1 METARYVYKQGIK
14 YIKKL
19 RLPSISRFWPFS
31 KRESFVEDEE
41 VVEEDEEVVEED
53 AEAVEE
59 EVEEEVEEVEE
70 EVAED
75 TEGATEEGTDSSSFF
90 GIKGINPMIKFVINI
105 ILIALYYIF
114 IFILASIVAN
124 DFIRSHW
131 LIRLYAFIF
140 VLILCYYT
148 SLGVYPI
155 TTYYSLTALYN
166 VYRNYRDKPLDPE
179 AIKLWHPRT
188 ILPLR
193 YCFLPLMTTRSQGIL
208 DMLNPFSYFAKGE
221 DPQDPTYA
229 NYKYESTKYK
239 TDLNT
244 LIPGFTELK
253 GMYLG
258 TLLKKFSRFF
268 YEINES
274 YMKKEPQDEEEV
286 PVKDE
291 LNLKDTLKGAFS
303 GATDNPIEFV
313 QKTLGPMPVPM
324 TTATATTA
332 TAT

>member
-31 KRESFVEDEE
+31 KRESFEED
-41 VVEEDEEVVEED
+41 VVEDEEVVEED

-155 TTYYSLTALYN
+155 TGYYAITALNN

-179 AIKLWHPRT
+179 AIKQWHPRT

-239 TDLNT
+239 ANLNT

-274 YMKKEPQDEEEV
+274 YLKKEPQDEEEV
-286 PVKDE
+286 PVKDD

-324 TTATATTA
+324 TTATATATTA

>member
-31 KRESFVEDEE
+31 KRESFEEDVVEDEE
-41 VVEEDEEVVEED
+41 VIEED
-53 AEAVEE
+53 AEVLE
-59 EVEEEVEEVEE
+59 EEVEE

-75 TEGATEEGTDSSSFF
+75 TEEATEEGTGSSFF
-90 GIKGINPMIKFVINI
+90 STTGMNPMVAIVINI

-124 DFIRSHW
+124 DYIRSHW

-155 TTYYSLTALYN
+155 TTYYSLKALYN

-179 AIKLWHPRT
+179 ALKLWHPRT

-221 DPQDPTYA
+221 DPQDPVYA
-229 NYKYESTKYK
+229 NYKYESKKYITKI
-239 TDLNT
+239 NSR
-244 LIPGFTELK
+244 IPGFTELK

-274 YMKKEPQDEEEV
+274 YLKKEPQDEEEV
-286 PVKDE
+286 PIKDD
-291 LNLKDTLKGAFS
+291 LNLKDTLKGAFA

-324 TTATATTA
+324 TPVSATATAT
-332 TAT
+332 

>member
-1 METARYVYKQGIK
+1 MESASYVNQLGIK
-14 YIKKL
+14 YIKIL
-19 RLPSISRFWPFS
+19 RLPSICRFWPFS
-31 KRESFVEDEE
+31 KRESFEEDVVEDEE
-41 VVEEDEEVVEED
+41 VIEED
-53 AEAVEE
+53 AEVLEE

-75 TEGATEEGTDSSSFF
+75 TEEATEEGTGSSFF
-90 GIKGINPMIKFVINI
+90 STTGMNPMVAIVINI

-124 DFIRSHW
+124 DYIRSHW

-155 TTYYSLTALYN
+155 TTYYSLKALYN

-179 AIKLWHPRT
+179 ALKLWHPRT

-221 DPQDPTYA
+221 DPQDPVYA
-229 NYKYESTKYK
+229 NYKYESKKYITKI
-239 TDLNT
+239 NSR
-244 LIPGFTELK
+244 IPGFTELK

-274 YMKKEPQDEEEV
+274 YLKKEPQDEEEV
-286 PVKDE
+286 PIKDD
-291 LNLKDTLKGAFS
+291 LNLKDTLKGAFA

-324 TTATATTA
+324 TPTTTTA

>member
-31 KRESFVEDEE
+31 KRESFEEDVVEDEE
-41 VVEEDEEVVEED
+41 VIEED
-53 AEAVEE
+53 AEVLEE

-75 TEGATEEGTDSSSFF
+75 TEEATEEGTGSSFF
-90 GIKGINPMIKFVINI
+90 STTGMNPMVAIVINI

-124 DFIRSHW
+124 DYIRSHW

-155 TTYYSLTALYN
+155 TTYYSLKALYN

-179 AIKLWHPRT
+179 ALKLWHPRT

-221 DPQDPTYA
+221 DPQDPVYA
-229 NYKYESTKYK
+229 NYKYESKKYITKI
-239 TDLNT
+239 NSR
-244 LIPGFTELK
+244 IPGFTELK

-274 YMKKEPQDEEEV
+274 YLKKEPQDEEEV
-286 PVKDE
+286 PIKDD
-291 LNLKDTLKGAFS
+291 LNLKDTLKGAFA

-324 TTATATTA
+324 TPTTTTA